1 MGSTSEERNRDTKQ
15 MKLTNLLIFLS
26 VISIGVSSTRNEA
39 RDCVTSCGSFETL
52 GNHCYYWEYWEYNWN
67 DAVRKCSRRGAH
79 LASVTSDAINQYVL
93 RGMKSRGLPF
103 IWIGGTDK
111 DEEGRWQWMDGS
123 PFGFTYWGP
132 GEPNSAGGKEEDCLV
147 HGSGSENMWNDF
159 PCLWKAHGFLCA
171 KKICS
176 TG

>member
-1 MGSTSEERNRDTKQ
+1 M
-15 MKLTNLLIFLS
+15 
-26 VISIGVSSTRNEA
+26 
-39 RDCVTSCGSFETL
+39 
-52 GNHCYYWEYWEYNWN
+52 
-67 DAVRKCSRRGAH
+67 KCSRLGAH

-93 RGMKSRGLPF
+93 RGMKSRGLDF

-111 DEEGRWQWMDGS
+111 DEEGKWQWIDGS
-123 PFGFTYWGP
+123 PFEFTYWGP
-132 GEPNSAGGKEEDCLV
+132 EEPNSAGGKEEDCLV

-159 PCLWKAHGFLCA
+159 PCSWQAHGFLCA